1 MFCNKANCSNDDIF
15 KVIGSSV
22 DMSKGAL
29 NIDNREAAMLLSNL
43 AEAYQASGDLSSYKR
58 AVACHYG
65 LPVADQ
71 DYAVVGQFE
80 THGYL
85 VIASLGIVS
94 LQSRDAFISGR
105 FLIGSTIYD
114 VTSGVVAGGL
124 ASMAGS
130 MAYREIKGWMSVYS
144 CRSPNVATVQMSQAS
159 SSRLSERVASAAM
172 MWQGATSMMAILKSA
187 IPGYNGCFHIASVN
201 GSPDSAEVSFYSY
214 NPLVEVWPK
223 FHDAPIA
230 TLSEGVSDVKMLI
243 PDPNH
248 KFIELVA
255 RDGTYR
261 RFYIDAPLYS
271 GLNAGDFVGRG
282 DLLVE
287 NLYIEPML
295 KLGCADAVYELR
307 LSGKLRH
314 TNTILEVMHVNP
326 CARYG
331 EDFPDSVEVT
341 L

>member
-1 MFCNKANCSNDDIF
+1 
-15 KVIGSSV
+15 
-22 DMSKGAL
+22 
-29 NIDNREAAMLLSNL
+29 MLLSNL